1 MRTRFLLILLPFT
14 LAACADP
21 VLDDDHTAMT
31 LPPIG
36 LAATAVWLDA
46 REAQRTTRRPAASIP
61 TEDLCDIVDDC
72 LSPVHGVAQ

>member
-1 MRTRFLLILLPFT
+1 MRARFFLLLPFT
-14 LAACADP
+14 LAACVDP
-21 VLDDDHTAMT
+21 VVHDDNTAMT

-46 REAQRTTRRPAASIP
+46 REAQRTTRRPASSIP

-72 LSPVHGVAQ
+72 LSPVHRVAQ